1 MYRLQERV
9 GEGRGRMRFIESS
22 KERRQTMKWEKVVE
36 KATGRHEDV
45 RMRFSAQLLFN
56 LLRKAKLFSGG
67 ELYPVL

>member
-1 MYRLQERV
+1 
-9 GEGRGRMRFIESS
+9 
-22 KERRQTMKWEKVVE
+22 MKWEKVVE